1 MDCRSCS
8 TVPDGTICDPDVTL
22 GDPAGSSYL
31 GTPSPY
37 YVNNGRIVTVIAGT
51 PIEVTAYKLGDKYYG
66 ARSNEFG
73 YANYQIMA
81 KPPNNL
87 ITLPKGVGEQTED
100 KTPPP
105 GTAD

>member
-1 MDCRSCS
+1 MDLPSEVGNLVQTGYQGIS
-8 TVPDGTICDPDVTL
+8 TAYSIQ
-22 GDPAGSSYL
+22 
-31 GTPSPY
+31 
-37 YVNNGRIVTVIAGT
+37 NGKIVTSLAET
-51 PIEVTAYKLGDKYYG
+51 PFEVAVYKVGDTYYG

-87 ITLPKGVGEQTED
+87 VTLPKGVGEQTED

-105 GTAD
+105 GVAD

>member
-1 MDCRSCS
+1 MNLPSEVGNPVQTGYQGIS
-8 TVPDGTICDPDVTL
+8 TAYSIQ
-22 GDPAGSSYL
+22 
-31 GTPSPY
+31 
-37 YVNNGRIVTVIAGT
+37 NGKIVTTLAET
-51 PIEVTAYKLGDKYYG
+51 PFEVAVYKVGDTYYG

-100 KTPPP
+100 KTPAP
-105 GTAD
+105 GVAD